1 MAKAMQERFKDQ
13 LDLHIYT
20 TDSPEA
26 TTYSLRGSTNI
37 FVNQEWV
44 PLDVATSKEK
54 MMEYLDNLLNQ
65 KSS

>member
-1 MAKAMQERFKDQ
+1 MQERFKGQ

-26 TTYSLRGSTNI
+26 AAYSLKGSTNI
-37 FVNQEWV
+37 FINQQWV

-54 MMEYLDNLLNQ
+54 MADYLNNIL
-65 KSS
+65 S

>member
-1 MAKAMQERFKDQ
+1 VAKIMQERFKDQ
-13 LDLHIYT
+13 LDLHIHT

-26 TTYSLRGSTNI
+26 ATYSLKGSTNL

-54 MMEYLDNLLNQ
+54 MEAYLNALIIPKN
-65 KSS
+65 